1 MSVES
6 LLSLAHLD
14 VLKTAGCPER
24 SGASTSFESFN
35 AEAVVAARARI
46 STAARESR
54 RRNLSANG
62 VYYGTKTRA
71 LLEETIDELASATID
86 AVVTRNHYGCLVLNA
101 ARTLFIDVDFVPA
114 SPECGIIA
122 SANRRQATWE
132 TMLDDLCLVL
142 ADERDLGFR
151 VYRTKAGF
159 RVLATNREFEPHS
172 PRAKELMKAVSADED
187 FVQLCRLQRN
197 FRARLSPKPWRCGAK
212 RPPNFFPRESADDQR
227 AFSEWLSGYEH
238 ACRDRA
244 TCRLVGHVGRPDTH
258 RRIAPIIELHDGA
271 TKALESL
278 PLA

>member
-1 MSVES
+1 MNTRRLPSI
-6 LLSLAHLD
+6 ADLD
-14 VLKTAGCPER
+14 VLQTAHCPEQ

-71 LLEETIDELASATID
+71 QLEETIDELASATID

-114 SPECGIIA
+114 SPECGG
-122 SANRRQATWE
+122 SAEHRQATWE
-132 TMLDDLCLVL
+132 TMLADLSLVL

-159 RVLATNREFEPHS
+159 RLLATNREFEPHS
-172 PRAKELMKAVSADED
+172 PRVKQLMNAVSADED

-197 FRARLSPKPWRCGAK
+197 FRARLTPKPWRCGAK
-212 RPPNFFPRESADDQR
+212 RPPNFFPRESADDQQ
-227 AFSEWLSGYEH
+227 AFSEWLTGYED

-244 TCRLVGHVGRPDTH
+244 TCRLLGHVGRSDTH
-258 RRIAPIIELHDGA
+258 RRIAPIIELHDRQ
-271 TKALESL
+271 TRALESL